1 MKDTL
6 QKYYDAYAEL
16 LQYDPEFYADAKSV
30 TINWQYTMH
39 TELNKLNN
47 ALIEDKV
54 SIAIQIVKTISKE
67 VVTRIQRLD
76 PEELITQFESLQTAV
91 TLMKEVNELYETW
104 TTDFYEKFL
113 AMFMSHGLFE
123 EDELTPE
130 NVHPNFFINLDSSAK
145 YMNSYKYKS
154 GAGSL
159 EGIETADLRMGSD
172 VLIMEDVSQFFG
184 YLRNVNLEDGVV
196 YGHIVLKVEE
206 REDLSHFIVAITYN
220 GHSFL
225 STDAPSFATS
235 QNKNSTRNARRHMES
250 KYDNLAFPYILI
262 DQLAEI
268 RSGNT
273 SVAKFGTYSLE
284 LYKVPIKGFDAYC
297 KLFLIGITD
306 ILRKNAPTIENEV
319 MLLSDY
325 VETKLIGEFELTDED
340 NDLFIGHK
348 EPHKKQLAD
357 VLETLEG
364 SNTGIVKVGAE
375 LVKSSGYYDQNWL
388 ATPAD
393 LEKLSKWMA
402 LDAKRHEVQKALDE
416 KFSGKR
422 TADEA
427 VEWLNKEINKAGNFE
442 RLWPFI
448 FSSANE
454 THFEISDKFN
464 REYDE
469 DGNMLAS
476 NHIGY
481 GEIVVSQRVVSMFND
496 KKHYFTKVTLG
507 FDMSDV
513 SRRSDLIRTGDVPV
527 PRSYDDY
534 LWRDTCDCCG
544 KTRNSIVKHFRI
556 LHWQQLCFL
565 LDMTREE
572 LPAYLRA
579 YKADQ
584 LLPYYG
590 NQITSAVHPMSIVK
604 HPSWKEY
611 NNGITCT
618 VHLCKRCTAKLNKQ
632 YSRPGETM
640 ITAATHE
647 IVDLPENSHSLRFM
661 SI

>member
-1 MKDTL
+1 MKNKL

-16 LQYDPEFYADAKSV
+16 LQYDPEFYENTKSV
-30 TINWQYTMH
+30 TINWQYRMH
-39 TELNKLNN
+39 QELNKLNN
-47 ALIEDKV
+47 ALVEDKETV
-54 SIAIQIVKTISKE
+54 AIQIVKELSRD
-67 VVTRIQRLD
+67 VVSRIQQLD
-76 PEELITQFESLQTAV
+76 PEELVAQFESLQTAV
-91 TLMKEVNELYETW
+91 ILMKEVAELYTTW

-113 AMFMSHGLFE
+113 AMFMSHGLFDAE
-123 EDELTPE
+123 ELTPE
-130 NVHPNFFINLDSSAK
+130 NVHPNFFINLDNSAK
-145 YMNSYKYKS
+145 YMSSYKYKA

-159 EGIETADLRMGSD
+159 DGIETADLRMGTD
-172 VLIMEDVSQFFG
+172 VLIMEDVNQFFG
-184 YLRNVNLEDGVV
+184 YLRNANLEDGVV

-225 STDAPSFATS
+225 TTDAPSFATP

-262 DQLAEI
+262 DQLDEI
-268 RSGNT
+268 RKENT

-284 LYKVPIKGFDAYC
+284 LYKRPIKDFDAYC

-306 ILRKNAPTIENEV
+306 LLRKNAPTIQKEI
-319 MLLSDY
+319 MLLGDY
-325 VETKLIGEFELTDED
+325 VETKLIGEFEVTDAD

-357 VLETLEG
+357 VIETLEG
-364 SNTGIVKVGAE
+364 SATGIVKVGAE
-375 LVKSSGYYDQNWL
+375 LVKSSVYFDQNWL

-402 LDAKRHEVQKALDE
+402 LDAKRHEVQKALNE
-416 KFSGKR
+416 KFSGR
-422 TADEA
+422 AHEEA
-427 VEWLNKEINKAGNFE
+427 MDWLNKEINKDGNFE

-448 FSSANE
+448 FSSDKE
-454 THFEISDKFN
+454 THFEIADKFN

-469 DGNMLAS
+469 DGNMLS
-476 NHIGY
+476 NNHIGY
-481 GEIVVSQRVVSMFND
+481 GEIVVEKRIVSMFND
-496 KKHYFTKVTLG
+496 KQHYFTQVTLG
-507 FDMSDV
+507 FDKLDV
-513 SRRSDLIRTGDVPV
+513 NRRASLIRTGEVQV

-565 LDMTREE
+565 LDMDREE

-579 YKADQ
+579 YKASQ

-590 NQITSAVHPMSIVK
+590 NQITSEVHPMSIVK
-604 HPSWKEY
+604 HPSWEQY
-611 NNGITCT
+611 QNGITCT
-618 VHLCKRCTAKLNKQ
+618 VHLCKRCTTKLNKQ
-632 YSRPGETM
+632 YSRPEETL
-640 ITAATHE
+640 ITTDQT
-647 IVDLPENSHSLRFM
+647 IVDLPEKSNSLRFM